1 MEKISQRQQKRQT
14 GQIGKE
20 PEIQM
25 ELTSKDAAIAA
36 VEALENKKA
45 EEIRIIDISQASPL
59 ADFFIICNGNNRNQ
73 VQALSDH
80 VEETLGRMGF
90 DRRPIEGYDNANW
103 ILLDYHDVIIHIFDK
118 ENRSFYD
125 IERIWRDGTE
135 MSLEDLKQAK

>member
-1 MEKISQRQQKRQT
+1 MSN
-14 GQIGKE
+14 
-20 PEIQM
+20 
-25 ELTSKDAAIAA
+25 LTSKDAAIAA

-45 EEIRIIDISQASPL
+45 EEITIIDISTVSPI
-59 ADFFIICNGNNRNQ
+59 ADYFIICNGNNRNQ

-125 IERIWRDGTE
+125 LERIWRDGKQI
-135 MSLEDLKQAK
+135 SKEDLKG

>member
-1 MEKISQRQQKRQT
+1 
-14 GQIGKE
+14 
-20 PEIQM
+20 M
-25 ELTSKDAAIAA
+25 ELTSRNAAIAA

-45 EEIRIIDISQASPL
+45 EDIRIIEISKVSPL
-59 ADFFIICNGNNRNQ
+59 ADYFIICNGNNRNQ

-80 VEETLGRMGF
+80 VEETLGRLGF

-125 IERIWRDGTE
+125 LERIWRDGTE
-135 MSLEDLKQAK
+135 ITIDELKG

>member
-1 MEKISQRQQKRQT
+1 
-14 GQIGKE
+14 
-20 PEIQM
+20 M
-25 ELTSKDAAIAA
+25 ELNAKNAALAA

-45 EEIRIIDISQASPL
+45 EDIRIIDISRESPL
-59 ADFFIICNGNNRNQ
+59 ADYFIICNGNNRNQ

-90 DRRPIEGYDNANW
+90 DRRPIEGYENANW

-125 IERIWRDGTE
+125 IERIWRDGDE
-135 MSLEDLKQAK
+135 ISLEELKN